1 MEEKI
6 ENLRRELAADP
17 DSSED
22 RLEYFASLR
31 RASDE
36 SALAL
41 IADSARWK
49 AAAPRDRDIA
59 LAWLQPKLGDS
70 WDILGPCESAG
81 DGELRFRHRGLGRD
95 FLLINDGPPAPLLL
109 ARKSMA
115 PSEFPARV
123 QQTAR
128 GRLEVKAGPAEAWL
142 REAGLRRALWSEY
155 CAARGVPTFGED
167 ESAPDAPDPAGEAT
181 GFPRIAREAWRWSL
195 HPAMTLPLRPVK
207 LGVLILRRYI
217 SGARDPELIER
228 LRELHEARVDHII
241 VDASGCPHLA
251 DDLLTRLYRVG
262 DALAM
267 NGGRLVLVS
276 APEASTGSEV
286 LAAPSFRMLLPRF
299 PPALEALRPWGL
311 RDDHEVLEFTLGP
324 PRKTRRHGA

>member
-142 REAGLRRALWSEY
+142 RGVDGSHERKFAYRHQHVKGKAILHLGNCLRHSYVTTR
-155 CAARGVPTFGED
+155 
-167 ESAPDAPDPAGEAT
+167 
-181 GFPRIAREAWRWSL
+181 SL
-195 HPAMTLPLRPVK
+195 L
-207 LGVLILRRYI
+207 
-217 SGARDPELIER
+217 
-228 LRELHEARVDHII
+228 
-241 VDASGCPHLA
+241 
-251 DDLLTRLYRVG
+251 
-262 DALAM
+262 
-267 NGGRLVLVS
+267 
-276 APEASTGSEV
+276 
-286 LAAPSFRMLLPRF
+286 
-299 PPALEALRPWGL
+299 
-311 RDDHEVLEFTLGP
+311 
-324 PRKTRRHGA
+324 